1 MREAL
6 NLAKKGLGFVSPNP
20 CVGAVLVKDNQ
31 IIGQGYHAQ
40 AGADHAEVIAIN
52 DAGSLAKDA
61 HLFVT
66 LEPCN
71 HHGKTPPCAELIV
84 KSGIKKVFI
93 SCKDNNPQVSG
104 RGIEYL
110 KSNNVEVDLGIL
122 ENEAIALN
130 QGFFHRMKEKK
141 PYIKIKIASS
151 LDGNT
156 SLKTG
161 ESKWITSEH
170 SRNDVQKLRAN
181 ACAILTGVGT
191 VNNDNPDLNVR
202 KRKSNTQPK
211 RFILDSHLSIKPD
224 LSILQQENI
233 FLVYGDDPNKNFD
246 NLIKT
251 KAKLVKIPLKNKRID
266 LSFFISHLEE
276 YGINNL
282 LVEAGPKLTG
292 SMIEAGYYDDLI
304 IYIAP
309 ILLGSDANNLVKFT
323 QIKDINQKMKFSF
336 EDIRQVGSDL
346 RVLLRAKKNDLD

>member
-20 CVGAVLVKDNQ
+20 CVGAVLVKDDQ

-52 DAGSLAKDA
+52 EAGSLAKDA
-61 HLFVT
+61 YLFVT

-93 SCKDNNPQVSG
+93 SCKDNNPLVSG

-170 SRNDVQKLRAN
+170 SRDDVQKLRAHS
-181 ACAILTGVGT
+181 CAILSGVGT
-191 VNNDNPDLNVR
+191 VNSDNPKLNVR
-202 KRKSNTQPK
+202 GRNHDKQPK
-211 RFILDSHLSIKPD
+211 RFILDSHLSIKSN
-224 LSILQQENI
+224 LEILQQENVFI
-233 FLVYGDDPNKNFD
+233 VYGDDPNNNLSKLKN
-246 NLIKT
+246 I
-251 KAKLVKIPLKNKRID
+251 KAKLIQMPQKNNRID
-266 LSFFISHLEE
+266 LSYVIS
-276 YGINNL
+276 YFNKFGINNL
-282 LVEAGPKLTG
+282 LVEAGPTLSG
-292 SMIEAGYYDDLI
+292 AMIESGFFNDLI

-309 ILLGSDANNLVKFT
+309 VLLGSEANNLIKLTKIKTMKQRINFSY
-323 QIKDINQKMKFSF
+323 KDIRSIGS
-336 EDIRQVGSDL
+336 DIRITLESM
-346 RVLLRAKKNDLD
+346 